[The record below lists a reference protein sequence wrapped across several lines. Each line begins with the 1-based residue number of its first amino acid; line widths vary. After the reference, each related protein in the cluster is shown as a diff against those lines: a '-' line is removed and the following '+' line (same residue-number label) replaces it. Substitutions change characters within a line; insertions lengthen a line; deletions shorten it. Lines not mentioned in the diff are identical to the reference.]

1 MDEETRDIWKKLAA
15 KTKSESEDSGE
26 LPTAEDLVQGPLP
39 EAPDEIAE
47 RQRKLEAARLAE
59 EAKRQEEAR
68 RAEELRKAEEEAI
81 RLAEEDARKAE
92 EERIAEELRAVEDVT
107 QEYETEEIRT
117 SDESETERPEEI
129 TPKPPEEKVVPPPK
143 TPPQPEPS
151 SVPESDNLLLLGL
164 VNLMQPALDIK
175 LESKRYQRWIRGWDK
190 VIEVNIVDEGK
201 IHVIIKDNKMT
212 AAVGPAP
219 RPPDIVMEGDY
230 ETMTNYLNGELDP
243 VLMFFD
249 FVLLRKARLV
259 KGLELK
265 LSNLLSG
272 NIFKQARDLYRIDKI
287 LKIS

>member
-1 MDEETRDIWKKLAA
+1 
-15 KTKSESEDSGE
+15 
-26 LPTAEDLVQGPLP
+26 
-39 EAPDEIAE
+39 
-47 RQRKLEAARLAE
+47 
-59 EAKRQEEAR
+59 
-68 RAEELRKAEEEAI
+68 
-81 RLAEEDARKAE
+81 
-92 EERIAEELRAVEDVT
+92 
-107 QEYETEEIRT
+107 
-117 SDESETERPEEI
+117 
-129 TPKPPEEKVVPPPK
+129 
-143 TPPQPEPS
+143 
-151 SVPESDNLLLLGL
+151 
-164 VNLMQPALDIK
+164 MQPALDIK

-201 IHVIIKDNKMT
+201 IHVIIKD
-212 AAVGPAP
+212 
-219 RPPDIVMEGDY
+219 DIVMEGDY